1 VVQLISRAQYHAA
14 SAMREDMRLKRDYE
28 YNEMIGT
35 PYVMRRRILTGPSG
49 APCTPPPFGTL
60 VAIDLKT
67 GQRLWDVPLGSP
79 SALMDSTATIPAGLG
94 SPNLG
99 GPIVTAG
106 GLVFIG
112 AALDRSLH
120 AYDIETGRE
129 LWRGRLPASGK
140 ATPMSYRSGSGE
152 QFVAIAVGGG
162 DVFGTGDYVIDF
174 HLPPANSPTQ
184 ERTDGR

>member
-1 VVQLISRAQYHAA
+1 MVQLIPRDGFNFDRARA
-14 SAMREDMRLKRDYE
+14 EDQRLGYDFE
-28 YNEMIGT
+28 YNPMLET
-35 PYVMRRRILTGPSG
+35 PYIMRRRILLAPSG
-49 APCTPPPFGTL
+49 LPCTPPPFGSL

-67 GQRLWDVPLGSP
+67 ARRLWEVPLGSFTQP
-79 SALMDSTATIPAGLG
+79 LSAGVAAKIRPEWG

-120 AYDIETGRE
+120 AYDIETGKE
-129 LWRGRLPASGK
+129 LWRGALPASGK
-140 ATPMSYRSGSGE
+140 ATPMSYTLAAGE

-162 DVFGTGDYVIDF
+162 GVWGAGDSVVTF
-174 HLPPANSPTQ
+174 RPGAARN
-184 ERTDGR
+184 

>member
-1 VVQLISRAQYHAA
+1 MA
-14 SAMREDMRLKRDYE
+14 EDMRLGREYE
-28 YNEMIGT
+28 YNEMSGT
-35 PYVMRRRILTGPSG
+35 PYVMRRRLLLSPKGM
-49 APCTPPPFGTL
+49 PCTPPPFGSL
-60 VAIDLKT
+60 VAIDLKS
-67 GQRLWDVPLGSP
+67 GNRLWEVPLGSP
-79 SALMDSTATIPAGLG
+79 SALMGGAGPEQIPADWG

-129 LWRGRLPASGK
+129 VWRGRLPQSGK
-140 ATPMSYRSGSGE
+140 ATPMSYQLPSGD

-162 DVFGTGDYVIDF
+162 GAFGKGDYVVTF
-174 HLPPANSPTQ
+174 RGSRSSSPKSH
-184 ERTDGR
+184 